1 MLSEFCLSGPQ
12 GIRPGLGPG
21 HMATA
26 QPCKAVHNVDSLQC
40 PKKICDMVPSEHDF
54 VLGPGDDLESMIW
67 VLTYAIMLHHQ
78 ESVQAS
84 DKSGYKCNAVD
95 QFYGGLS
102 HSALAKERDVMV
114 FRGINP
120 LADKPDGFPI
130 RHNANGLGVR

>member
-1 MLSEFCLSGPQ
+1 MSISLLKTLTKCYRLVDKASNFP
-12 GIRPGLGPG
+12 
-21 HMATA
+21 AT
-26 QPCKAVHNVDSLQC
+26 V
-40 PKKICDMVPSEHDF
+40 VPSEHDF